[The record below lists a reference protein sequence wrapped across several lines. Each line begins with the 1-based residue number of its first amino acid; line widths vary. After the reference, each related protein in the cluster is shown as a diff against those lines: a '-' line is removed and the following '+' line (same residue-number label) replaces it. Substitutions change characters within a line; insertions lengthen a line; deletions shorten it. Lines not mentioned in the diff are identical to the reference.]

1 MQNSIDKIDIE
12 NCEFNPDFKKQ
23 IEKIEQI
30 LKYYKT
36 IKDNFSYARID
47 QIRTISKLNILP
59 KINEYDIVG
68 NFKCPTDL
76 MHKIDKN
83 IVKIYTG
90 IDYREFEKFINELK

>member
-1 MQNSIDKIDIE
+1 MIKKLDFSISRE
-12 NCEFNPDFKKQ
+12 DFYSTTVK
-23 IEKIEQI
+23 
-30 LKYYKT
+30 LG
-36 IKDNFSYARID
+36 
-47 QIRTISKLNILP
+47 ISKLNILP